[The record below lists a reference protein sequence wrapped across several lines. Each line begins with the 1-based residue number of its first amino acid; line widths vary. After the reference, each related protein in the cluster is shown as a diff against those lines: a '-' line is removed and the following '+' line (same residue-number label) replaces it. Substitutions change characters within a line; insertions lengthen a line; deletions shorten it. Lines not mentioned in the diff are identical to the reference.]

1 MSYQRPQDPYIH
13 SNASQY
19 DERYQQSYQHGYQQ
33 QGYTNDPASGY
44 RDYPDHASGY
54 QGSAYKESQ
63 EGLYGGQAAGY
74 GAGAGAGAAYG
85 QQRNAATQAAAT
97 YSYAKPKK
105 GVSKWIKIGVPVLIL
120 IIAGAV
126 VGGIFG
132 SRAAKDNNSSSGGSS
147 GGSGGT
153 GSGVSPN
160 VQGAALTAAQ
170 QAAKNGGNNMLFY
183 QGTDPYGNPAYVS
196 ANVDPSAAAYNGQAH
211 NQSCTDSWTATN
223 SLTNLRPHPRI
234 MTTQAEWD
242 CLPTKIA
249 NDAYLTVWNSTIFNN
264 ATNWAG
270 QPNVAYV
277 ADGGFTGSGILDVSR
292 DIQQRVKAWAYAYK
306 MSNNTQFKDRLY
318 RELNNAA
325 GNTPTFFG
333 QNGTRWNAAHFL
345 DVAEMTSAFAMA
357 YDWLY
362 NDWNNTERTMI
373 RNAIVNYGLVPGQN
387 QYSTPNGWWKLPEN
401 GDGNWNCV
409 CNGGMLTG
417 ALAIR
422 GDGDANQTAIA
433 DSIINSAL
441 DNIKNNCMR
450 GAYNDGTWTETPNY
464 WYFGTNAQGR
474 ALSALISATGTD
486 QGLMAM
492 NPNWYKT
499 SDFHMYVSGPG
510 GLFAYGDNG
519 PNKFAT
525 TANQLMLY
533 SKLSG
538 DARPAVYQRDRA
550 DAAFDPLSMFWY
562 EPTAKGAFWN
572 GLPLDRFFDDARGQW
587 ASMRSSWTD
596 PSAVFVGVKA
606 SNLTGHQTHGDL
618 DAGDFVIDALGTRWA
633 GEYGNGNYLSTD
645 YFSNETQGSARWT
658 YYRKATDGQNTL
670 TINMQNQN
678 VANCLP
684 NNSFASTGV
693 SQSGDLS
700 FKPAT
705 TDAVQFISDLSS
717 CYSVPAGTVR
727 RGIRML
733 NGRRQVLVQD
743 EIAQSS
749 QITDVQWRVQTNGT
763 VSLSADGKTATLTQ
777 SSLTDPNAA
786 INYKVGLGGTKT
798 MKVQILSPSN
808 AVFSLDGP
816 PATRIFGTAV
826 YSAPPEES
834 DQTNVGVTAL
844 QIKLGGTQSGSQTV
858 QVVWQ
863 PQWDSLSAADQAT
876 PKSVP
881 LSQWSLTSHN

>member
-19 DERYQQSYQHGYQQ
+19 DERYQQGYSQSYQQ
-33 QGYTNDPASGY
+33 QPYQQGYSGGNASAAGY

-63 EGLYGGQAAGY
+63 EGLYANQGAGY
-74 GAGAGAGAAYG
+74 GQG

-97 YSYAKPKK
+97 YSYAKPKR
-105 GVSKWIKIGVPVLIL
+105 GVSKWIKFGIPLLLL

-132 SRAAKDNNSSSGGSS
+132 ARAAKNNGSSSGSGSS
-147 GGSGGT
+147 SSGSGSV
-153 GSGVSPN
+153 GSGSSPN

-183 QGTDPYGNPAYVS
+183 QGTDPYGNPAFVS
-196 ANVDPSAAAYNGQAH
+196 ANVDTSAAAYSGQAH
-211 NQSCTDSWTATN
+211 NQSCSDSWSATN

-264 ATNWAG
+264 ATNWAS
-270 QPNVAYV
+270 QPPVKYV
-277 ADGGFTGSGILDVSR
+277 FDGGPTGSGILDVSR
-292 DIQQRVKAWAYAYK
+292 EVQQRVKAFAYAYK
-306 MSNNTQFKDRLY
+306 ISNNASFKDRLY
-318 RELNNAA
+318 LELNTAA
-325 GNTPTFFG
+325 GNTATDFG
-333 QNGTRWNAAHFL
+333 QNGTHWNPDHFL

-362 NDWNNTERTMI
+362 NDWSDDEKAMI
-373 RNAIVNYGLVPGQN
+373 RSAIVNYGLVPGQA
-387 QYSTPNGWWKLPEN
+387 QYQGAGWWRLPEN

-409 CNGGMLTG
+409 CNGGLLTG

-422 GDGDANQTAIA
+422 GDGDNNQTSIA

-441 DNIKNNCMR
+441 TNMRSNCMS
-450 GAYNDGTWTETPNY
+450 GAYDDGTWTETPNY
-464 WYFGTNAQGR
+464 WYFGTNAQAR
-474 ALSALISATGTD
+474 ALSSLISATGTD
-486 QGLMAM
+486 QGLMAA

-533 SKLSG
+533 SKLNG
-538 DARPAVYQRDRA
+538 DARPALYQRDRA

-572 GLPLDRFFDDARGQW
+572 GLPLDRYFDDTRGSW
-587 ASMRSSWTD
+587 VSMRSSWTD

-684 NNSFASTGV
+684 VNNYTSTGV
-693 SQSGDLS
+693 AQTGDLS

-705 TDAVQFISDLSS
+705 TDAVSFITDLSS
-717 CYSVPAGTVR
+717 CYSQAAGTVR

-743 EIAQSS
+743 EIGQSS
-749 QITDVQWRVQTNGT
+749 SITDVKWRVQTNGT
-763 VSLSADGKTATLTQ
+763 VSISSDGKTATLTQ
-777 SSLTDPNAA
+777 SSITDPNAGVVG
-786 INYKVGLGGTKT
+786 KVSLGGTKT

-808 AVFSLDGP
+808 AVFTATGP
-816 PATRIFGTAV
+816 PATRIYGQAV
-826 YSAPPEES
+826 YSAPPEDS
-834 DQTNVGVTAL
+834 DQVNTGVTAL
-844 QIKLGGTQSGSQTV
+844 QIDLDGTSSGAQTL
-858 QVVWQ
+858 QVLWQ

>member
-1 MSYQRPQDPYIH
+1 MH

-19 DERYQQSYQHGYQQ
+19 DERYQHGYQQ
-33 QGYTNDPASGY
+33 QGYGGQQAGQY

-54 QGSAYKESQ
+54 QPSYKESS
-63 EGLYGGQAAGY
+63 EGLYNSHAAGGY
-74 GAGAGAGAAYG
+74 GA
-85 QQRNAATQAAAT
+85 QQPRNAATNAAAT
-97 YSYAKPKK
+97 YSYAKPKR
-105 GVSKWIKIGVPVLIL
+105 GVSKWIKFGIPLLIL

-132 SRAAKDNNSSSGGSS
+132 SRASKDNNSSSGGSS
-147 GGSGGT
+147 GGSGST
-153 GSGVSPN
+153 GSGSTPN
-160 VQGAALTAAQ
+160 VQGAALSAAQ

-183 QGTDPYGNPAYVS
+183 QGTDPYGNPSYVS
-196 ANVDPSAAAYNGQAH
+196 SNVDTSSPAYNGVSH
-211 NQSCTDSWTATN
+211 NQSCSDSWTATN

-242 CLPTKIA
+242 CLPNKIA
-249 NDAYLTVWNSTIFNN
+249 NDAYLTVWNNTIFNN
-264 ATNWAG
+264 ATNWAKEG
-270 QPNVAYV
+270 YVAWV

-292 DIQQRVKAWAYAYK
+292 AIQMRVKAWAYAYK
-306 MSNNTQFKDRLY
+306 LSNNTMFKDRLFG
-318 RELNNAA
+318 ELNNAA
-325 GNTPTFFG
+325 GNGPNDFG
-333 QNGTRWNAAHFL
+333 QNGTHWNPAHFL

-362 NDWNNTERTMI
+362 NDWNTTERTVI
-373 RNAIVNYGLVPGQN
+373 RNAIVQLGLWPGLQ
-387 QYSTPNGWWKLPEN
+387 QYATPDGWWKLPAN

-409 CNGGMLTG
+409 CNGGLLTG

-422 GDGDANQTAIA
+422 GDGDANATATA
-433 DSIINSAL
+433 DSIINQAL
-441 DNIKNNCMR
+441 ANMKANCMT
-450 GAYNDGTWTETPNY
+450 GVYDDGTWTETANY

-486 QGLMAM
+486 QQLMAQ
-492 NPNWYKT
+492 NPNWDKT
-499 SDFHMYVSGPG
+499 SYFHMYVSGPG

-550 DAAFDPLSMFWY
+550 DASFDPLSMFWY
-562 EPTAKGAFWN
+562 EPTAKGAYWN
-572 GLPLDRFFDDARGQW
+572 GLALDRFFDDTRGSW

-596 PSAVFVGVKA
+596 PSAVYVGIKA

-618 DAGDFVIDALGTRWA
+618 DAGDFVLDALGTRWA
-633 GEYGNGNYLSTD
+633 GEYGSGNYLSTD

-670 TINMQNQN
+670 TINMQNQD
-678 VANCLP
+678 VNCRP
-684 NNSFASTGV
+684 INQFASTNV
-693 SQSGDLS
+693 TQTGDLG

-717 CYSVPAGTVR
+717 CYSQPAGTVQ

-749 QITDVQWRVQTNGT
+749 QITDVQWRVQTNAT
-763 VSLSADGKTATLTQ
+763 VSISSDGKTATLTQ

-786 INYKVGLGGTKT
+786 TGLKVSLGGTKT
-798 MKVQILSPSN
+798 MKVTILSPSN
-808 AVFSLDGP
+808 AVFTTDGP
-816 PATRIFGTAV
+816 PANRVYGTAV
-826 YSAPPEES
+826 APPPGE
-834 DQTNVGVTAL
+834 DADIPDTGVTAL
-844 QIKLGGTQSGSQTV
+844 QIKLGGAQSASQTV
-858 QVVWQ
+858 QVWWQ
-863 PQWDSLSAADQAT
+863 PQWDSQTAADTTT

>member
-19 DERYQQSYQHGYQQ
+19 DERYMQQGYQQ
-33 QGYTNDPASGY
+33 QQGYGGQQAGGY
-44 RDYPDHASGY
+44 SDYPDHASGHH
-54 QGSAYKESQ
+54 GSYKESS
-63 EGLYGGQAAGY
+63 EGLYNSQGAGGY
-74 GAGAGAGAAYG
+74 GAGAGYG
-85 QQRNAATQAAAT
+85 QQRNAATNAAAT
-97 YSYAKPKK
+97 YSYAKPKR
-105 GVSKWIKIGVPVLIL
+105 GVSKWIKIGVPLLIL

-132 SRAAKDNNSSSGGSS
+132 ARAARDNNNNSSGGSS

-153 GSGVSPN
+153 GSGSTPN
-160 VQGAALTAAQ
+160 VQGATLTAAQ

-183 QGTDPYGNPAYVS
+183 QGTDPYGNPSFVS
-196 ANVDPSAAAYNGQAH
+196 ANVDTSAPAYSGTAH
-211 NQSCTDSWTATN
+211 NQSCSDSWTATN

-249 NDAYLTVWNSTIFNN
+249 NDAYLTVWNETIFNN

-270 QPNVAYV
+270 QPTVAYI

-292 DIQQRVKAWAYAYK
+292 NIQQRVKAWAYAYK
-306 MSNNTQFKDRLY
+306 LSNNTMFKDRLY
-318 RELNNAA
+318 LELNTAA
-325 GNTPTFFG
+325 GNTGTLFG
-333 QNGTRWNAAHFL
+333 QNGTHWNPPHFL
-345 DVAEMTSAFAMA
+345 DVAEMTAAFAMA

-362 NDWNNTERTMI
+362 NDWNSTEQAMI
-373 RNAIVNYGLVPGQN
+373 RNAILEYGLFPGLN
-387 QYSTPNGWWKLPEN
+387 QYATGDGWWKEPVN

-409 CNGGMLTG
+409 CNGGLLTG

-422 GDGDANQTAIA
+422 GDGNDNATATA

-441 DNIKNNCMR
+441 TNMKANCMR
-450 GAYNDGTWTETPNY
+450 GVYEDGTWTETANY

-486 QGLMAM
+486 QDLMAQ

-510 GLFAYGDNG
+510 GLFDYGDNG

-533 SKLSG
+533 SKLTG
-538 DARPAVYQRDRA
+538 DAVPALYQRDRA
-550 DAAFDPLSMFWY
+550 DASFDPLSMFWY
-562 EPTAKGAFWN
+562 EPTAKGAWWN
-572 GLPLDRFFDDARGQW
+572 GLALDRYFNDTRGSW
-587 ASMRSSWTD
+587 ATMRSSWTD
-596 PSAVFVGVKA
+596 PSAVYVGIKS

-633 GEYGNGNYLSTD
+633 GEYGSGNYLSTD

-670 TINMQNQN
+670 TINMQNQD
-678 VANCLP
+678 VNCQP
-684 NNSFASTGV
+684 NNTFASTGV
-693 SQSGDLS
+693 AQSGDLS

-705 TDAVQFISDLSS
+705 TDAAQFITDMSS
-717 CYSVPAGTVR
+717 CYGQPSSTVR

-763 VSLSADGKTATLTQ
+763 ITLSSDGKTATLTQ
-777 SSLTDPNAA
+777 SSITDPNAA
-786 INYKVGLGGTKT
+786 TGLKASLGGTKT

-808 AVFSLDGP
+808 AVFTVDGP
-816 PATRIFGTAV
+816 PSTRVYGVAV
-826 YSAPPEES
+826 APPPGEDADIPNTGMS
-834 DQTNVGVTAL
+834 AL
-844 QIKLGGTQSGSQTV
+844 QINLGGTQSGAQTV

-876 PKSVP
+876 PNSVP

>member
-1 MSYQRPQDPYIH
+1 MH

-19 DERYQQSYQHGYQQ
+19 DDQYQQPYQQ
-33 QGYTNDPASGY
+33 HAYGGQSGAGY
-44 RDYPDHASGY
+44 RDYPDHNSAY
-54 QGSAYKESQ
+54 QHSYKESS
-63 EGLYGGQAAGY
+63 EGLYNSQAAGAY
-74 GAGAGAGAAYG
+74 GAGAGTGGAYMTR
-85 QQRNAATQAAAT
+85 QNAAQKSAAT
-97 YSYAKPKK
+97 YSYAKPKRK
-105 GVSKWIKIGVPVLIL
+105 ISKWILIGIPLLIL
-120 IIAGAV
+120 LIAGGV
-126 VGGIFG
+126 LGGIFG
-132 SRAAKDNNSSSGGSS
+132 SRAAKDNNNNSGGSS

-153 GSGVSPN
+153 GSGSTPN

-183 QGTDPYGNPAYVS
+183 QGTTPYGNPSFVS
-196 ANVDPSAAAYNGQAH
+196 DNVDTSAPAYNGVSH
-211 NQSCTDSWTATN
+211 NQSCSDSFSGG
-223 SLTNLRPHPRI
+223 SLTNLRDHPRI
-234 MTTQAEWD
+234 MTTQAQWD
-242 CLPTKIA
+242 CLPNKIA
-249 NDAYLTVWNSTIFNN
+249 NDAYLTVWNNTIFNN
-264 ATNWAG
+264 ATNWAS
-270 QPNVAYV
+270 QPLVAYI

-292 DIQQRVKAWAYAYK
+292 NIQQRVKAWAYAYK
-306 MSNNTQFKDRLY
+306 LSNNTMFKTRLY

-325 GNTPTFFG
+325 GNGPNDFG

-362 NDWNNTERTMI
+362 DDWNTTERTMI
-373 RNAIVNYGLVPGQN
+373 RNAILQYGLYPGLN
-387 QYSTPNGWWKLPEN
+387 QYATGDGWWKETAN

-422 GDGDANQTAIA
+422 GDGDANATQTA

-441 DNIKNNCMR
+441 TNMKANCMT
-450 GAYNDGTWTETPNY
+450 GVYDDGTWTETPNY

-474 ALSALISATGTD
+474 ALSALISATGND
-486 QGLMAM
+486 QGLMAS
-492 NPNWYKT
+492 NANWDKT
-499 SDFHMYVSGPG
+499 SYFHMYVSGPG

-525 TANQLMLY
+525 TSNQLMLY

-538 DARPAVYQRDRA
+538 DAVPALYQRDRA
-550 DAAFDPLSMFWY
+550 DASFDPLSMFWY

-572 GLPLDRFFDDARGQW
+572 GLALDRFFDDTRGSW

-596 PSAVFVGVKA
+596 PSAVYVGIKA

-633 GEYGNGNYLSTD
+633 GEYGNGNYLSEG
-645 YFSNETQGSARWT
+645 YFSNETQGSDRWT

-670 TINMQNQN
+670 TINDENQN
-678 VANCLP
+678 VLCQP
-684 NNSFASTGV
+684 TNSFASTNV
-693 SQSGDLS
+693 SQTGDLT

-705 TDAVQFISDLSS
+705 TDAAQFITDLSG
-717 CYSVPAGTVR
+717 CYNQASGTVQ

-743 EIAQSS
+743 EIGQSS
-749 QITDVQWRVQTNGT
+749 SINNVKWRVQTNGT
-763 VSLSADGKTATLTQ
+763 VTLSSDRKTATLTQ
-777 SSLTDPNAA
+777 SQLTDPNAA
-786 INYKVGLGGTKT
+786 INYNVGLGGTKT
-798 MKVQILSPSN
+798 MKVTILSPSN
-808 AVFSLDGP
+808 AVFTTDGP
-816 PATRIFGTAV
+816 PATRIYGTATV
-826 YSAPPEES
+826 SPPGEDS
-834 DQTNVGVTAL
+834 DQVNVGVTAL
-844 QIKLGGTQSGSQTV
+844 QIDVGGTQSGSQTV
-858 QVVWQ
+858 QVWWQ
-863 PQWDSLSAADQAT
+863 PQWDSLSTADTTT

>member
-1 MSYQRPQDPYIH
+1 MYIMSYQRPQDPYIH

-19 DERYQQSYQHGYQQ
+19 DERYQPSYQ
-33 QGYTNDPASGY
+33 QGYGGQQAGGY
-44 RDYPDHASGY
+44 SDYPGHASGY
-54 QGSAYKESQ
+54 HGSYKESS
-63 EGLYGGQAAGY
+63 EGLYNTQAAGAA
-74 GAGAGAGAAYG
+74 AGAGYG
-85 QQRNAATQAAAT
+85 QHRNAATNNAAT
-97 YSYAKPKK
+97 YSYAKPKR
-105 GVSKWIKIGVPVLIL
+105 GVSKWIKFGIPLLIL

-132 SRAAKDNNSSSGGSS
+132 ARAAKDNNSNSSGGSS

-153 GSGVSPN
+153 SSGSTPN
-160 VQGAALTAAQ
+160 VQGAALSAAQ

-183 QGTDPYGNPAYVS
+183 QGTDPYGNPAFVS
-196 ANVDPSAAAYNGQAH
+196 SNVDTSAPAYNGVAH
-211 NQSCTDSWTATN
+211 NQSCADSWTPTN
-223 SLTNLRPHPRI
+223 SLTNLRSHPRI
-234 MTTQAEWD
+234 MTTQAQWD

-249 NDAYLTVWNSTIFNN
+249 NDAYLTVWNTTIFNN
-264 ATNWAG
+264 ATNWASE
-270 QPNVAYV
+270 PPVAYI
-277 ADGGFTGSGILDVSR
+277 ADGGFGGSGILDVSR
-292 DIQQRVKAWAYAYK
+292 NIQQRVKAWAYAYK
-306 MSNNTQFKDRLY
+306 LSKNTMYKDRLY

-325 GNTPTFFG
+325 GNTATFFG
-333 QNGTRWNAAHFL
+333 QNGTRWNADHFL

-362 NDWNNTERTMI
+362 DDWNSTQQTMI
-373 RNAIVNYGLVPGQN
+373 RNAILQYGLLPGLN
-387 QYSTPNGWWKLPEN
+387 QYATDAGWWKQPAN

-422 GDGDANQTAIA
+422 GDGDANATATA

-441 DNIKNNCMR
+441 NNMKANCMR
-450 GAYNDGTWTETPNY
+450 GVYDDGTWTETANY
-464 WYFGTNAQGR
+464 WYFGTNAHGR
-474 ALSALISATGTD
+474 ALSALISATGSD
-486 QGLMAM
+486 QGLMAE

-499 SDFHMYVSGPG
+499 SAFHMYVSGPG

-533 SKLSG
+533 SKLSN
-538 DARPAVYQRDRA
+538 DARAALYQRDRA

-572 GLPLDRFFDDARGQW
+572 GLPLDRYFDDTQGSW

-596 PSAVFVGVKA
+596 PSAVFVGIKA
-606 SNLTGHQTHGDL
+606 SILTGHQTHGDL
-618 DAGDFVIDALGTRWA
+618 DAGDFVLDALGTRWA

-670 TINMQNQN
+670 TINLQNQD
-678 VANCLP
+678 VNCMP
-684 NNSFASTGV
+684 INQFNSTGV
-693 SQSGDLS
+693 AQTGDLS

-717 CYSVPAGTVR
+717 CYSQPAGTVQ

-749 QITDVQWRVQTNGT
+749 QITDVQWRVQTNAT
-763 VSLSADGKTATLTQ
+763 VSISSDGKTATLTQ
-777 SSLTDPNAA
+777 SSITNPNAA
-786 INYKVGLGGTKT
+786 INVKASLGGTKT
-798 MKVQILSPSN
+798 MKVQILSPST
-808 AVFSLDGP
+808 AVFSVDGP
-816 PATRIFGTAV
+816 PANRIYGTAV
-826 YSAPPEES
+826 ASAAPEDS
-834 DQTNVGVTAL
+834 DIPNTGVTAL
-844 QIKLGGTQSGSQTV
+844 QIELGGTQSGSKTL

-863 PQWDSLSAADQAT
+863 PQWDSLSAEDQAT

>member
-19 DERYQQSYQHGYQQ
+19 DERYQQGYQQ
-33 QGYTNDPASGY
+33 QGPAANYT
-44 RDYPDHASGY
+44 DYPEHASGY

-63 EGLYGGQAAGY
+63 EGLYGGQGAGY
-74 GAGAGAGAAYG
+74 AAGAGAGQA

-105 GVSKWIKIGVPVLIL
+105 GVSKWIKIGVPILIL
-120 IIAGAV
+120 IIVGAV
-126 VGGIFG
+126 LGGVLG
-132 SRAAKDNNSSSGGSS
+132 SRAGNDNNNSSSGS
-147 GGSGGT
+147 GSGST
-153 GSGVSPN
+153 SSTSTPN
-160 VQGAALTAAQ
+160 VQGAALTAAE

-196 ANVDPSAAAYNGQAH
+196 SQVDTSAPSYTGVAH
-211 NQSCTDSWTATN
+211 NQSCSDNWSSTN

-242 CLPTKIA
+242 CLPNKIA

-264 ATNWAG
+264 ATKWSAESY
-270 QPNVAYV
+270 VEYV

-292 DIQQRVKAWAYAYK
+292 NVQQRVKAFAYAYK
-306 MSNNTQFKDRLY
+306 MSNNTSFKDRLY
-318 RELNNAA
+318 GELNNAA
-325 GNTPTFFG
+325 GNTQNFFG
-333 QNGTRWNAAHFL
+333 QNGTHWNAAHFL

-362 NDWNNTERTMI
+362 NDWNSTERTMI

-387 QYSTPNGWWKLPEN
+387 QYATSDGWWKEPAN

-409 CNGGMLTG
+409 CNGGLLTG

-422 GDGDANQTAIA
+422 GDGDSNQTSIA

-441 DNIKNNCMR
+441 TNMKANCMR
-450 GAYNDGTWTETPNY
+450 GVYDDGTWTETANY
-464 WYFGTNAQGR
+464 WYFGTNGQGR
-474 ALSALISATGTD
+474 ALSALITATGTD
-486 QGLMAM
+486 QGMM
-492 NPNWYKT
+492 SQNSNWYKT

-525 TANQLMLY
+525 TANQIMLY
-533 SKLSG
+533 SKLTG

-550 DAAFDPLSMFWY
+550 DASFDPLSMFWY

-572 GLPLDRFFDDARGQW
+572 GLALDKYFDNDSGSW

-596 PSAVFVGVKA
+596 PSAVYVGIKA

-618 DAGDFVIDALGTRWA
+618 DAGDFIIDALGTRWA
-633 GEYGNGNYLSTD
+633 GEYGSGNYLSTD

-670 TINMQNQN
+670 TINMQNQD
-678 VANCLP
+678 VNCQP
-684 NNSFASTGV
+684 INSFNTTGV
-693 SQSGDLS
+693 AQSGDLS
-700 FKPAT
+700 FTPAT
-705 TDAVQFISDLSS
+705 TDAASFISDLSS
-717 CYSVPAGTVR
+717 CYSQPAGTVQ
-727 RGIRML
+727 RGIRLL
-733 NGRRQVLVQD
+733 NGRRQILVQD

-749 QITDVQWRVQTNGT
+749 GITDVQWRVQTNAT
-763 VSLSADGKTATLTQ
+763 VSISADGKTATLTQ
-777 SSLTDPNAA
+777 SSITDPNAGV
-786 INYKVGLGGTKT
+786 VGEVSLGGTKT

-808 AVFSLDGP
+808 AKFASQGP
-816 PATRIFGTAV
+816 PATRIYGTAV
-826 YSAPPEES
+826 SSAAPEDS
-834 DQTNVGVTAL
+834 DIPNTGVTAL
-844 QIKLGGTQSGSQTV
+844 SIDIGGTQSGSQTI
-858 QVVWQ
+858 QVLWQ
-863 PQWDSLSAADQAT
+863 PQWDSLSAADNAT
-876 PKSVP
+876 PKDVP

>member
-19 DERYQQSYQHGYQQ
+19 DERYQQSHQQGAYQQ
-33 QGYTNDPASGY
+33 DYPQGYSSGPAAAGY
-44 RDYPDHASGY
+44 HDYPDHASGY

-63 EGLYGGQAAGY
+63 EGLYGGRNAAG
-74 GAGAGAGAAYG
+74 YG

-97 YSYAKPKK
+97 YSYAKPKH
-105 GVSKWIKIGVPVLIL
+105 GVSKWIKIGVPILIL
-120 IIAGAV
+120 VIAGAV
-126 VGGIFG
+126 LGGVFG
-132 SRAAKDNNSSSGGSS
+132 SRAAKDDNSSSGGSS
-147 GGSGGT
+147 GGSGGL
-153 GSGVSPN
+153 GSGSSPN

-183 QGTDPYGNPAYVS
+183 QGTDPYSNPSFVAS
-196 ANVDPSAAAYNGQAH
+196 NVDTSAPAYNGQAH
-211 NQSCTDSWTATN
+211 NSSCSDSWTATN
-223 SLTNLRPHPRI
+223 SLTSLRPHPRI
-234 MTTQAEWD
+234 MTTEAEWD

-249 NDAYLTVWNSTIFNN
+249 NDAYLTVWNSTIFTN
-264 ATNWAG
+264 ATNWSSK
-270 QPNVAYV
+270 PPVAYV

-292 DIQQRVKAWAYAYK
+292 EVQQRVKAFAYAYK
-306 MSNNTQFKDRLY
+306 ISNNTAFKNRLY
-318 RELNNAA
+318 LELNNAA
-325 GNTPTFFG
+325 GNTPSSFG

-373 RNAIVNYGLVPGQN
+373 RDAIVNYGLVPGQN
-387 QYSTPNGWWKLPEN
+387 QYATADGWWKLPAN
-401 GDGNWNCV
+401 GNGNWNCV

-422 GDGDANQTAIA
+422 GDGDSNQTAIA

-441 DNIKNNCMR
+441 ENMRDNCMR
-450 GAYNDGTWTETPNY
+450 GAYDDGTWSETANY

-474 ALSALISATGTD
+474 ALSSLITATGSD
-486 QGLMAM
+486 QGMMAA

-499 SDFHMYVSGPG
+499 SDFHMYVNGPG

-533 SKLSG
+533 SRLTG
-538 DARPAVYQRDRA
+538 DARPALYQRDRA

-572 GLPLDRFFDDARGQW
+572 GLPLDRFFDDQRGQW

-596 PSAVFVGVKA
+596 PSAVFVGIKA

-645 YFSNETQGSARWT
+645 YFSNETQQSARWT

-670 TINMQNQN
+670 VINDQNQQ
-678 VANCLP
+678 VATCLP
-684 NNSFASTGV
+684 NNTFASTGV
-693 SQSGDLS
+693 SQTGDLS
-700 FKPAT
+700 FKPAA

-717 CYSVPAGTVR
+717 CYGQNAGTIQ

-749 QITDVQWRVQTNGT
+749 SITSVQWRVQTNGT
-763 VSLSADGKTATLTQ
+763 VSISSDGKTATLTQ
-777 SSLTDPNAA
+777 SSITDPNAGVVG
-786 INYKVGLGGTKT
+786 KVSLGGTKT
-798 MKVQILSPSN
+798 MKLQILSPSN
-808 AVFSLDGP
+808 AVFTSQGP
-816 PATRIFGTAV
+816 PAQRIYGTAV
-826 YSAPPEES
+826 YSAPPEDS
-834 DQTNVGVTAL
+834 DQANVGVTAL
-844 QIKLGGTQSGSQTV
+844 SIDLGGAQSGAQTL

-863 PQWDSLSAADQAT
+863 PQWESLSAADQAT